1 MREEPKNIN
10 AEVAENQF
18 FSVPY
23 VVNFP
28 KPPNAFPGFH
38 QGVHNR
44 AMSAARGPS
53 APTPKLL
60 ALQRDFQQIASMAG
74 FLNSSFDMPQ
84 LRLFFTLYGRV
95 TVKDEAEGLALT
107 PRLQAWCDR
116 VATQLREDSSSSIMP
131 PQVQVSAPQAL
142 PNGESWYVVGNLSFN
157 TKVTETSYQRI
168 RTAVMAAYQAAS
180 VLRETG
186 VIPGEGEPLVP
197 SRTGQ
202 AQPIPVP
209 PPPLEG

>member
-1 MREEPKNIN
+1 
-10 AEVAENQF
+10 
-18 FSVPY
+18 
-23 VVNFP
+23 
-28 KPPNAFPGFH
+28 
-38 QGVHNR
+38 
-44 AMSAARGPS
+44 MSAARGPS

-84 LRLFFTLYGRV
+84 LRLFFTLFGRV

-116 VATQLREDSSSSIMP
+116 VANQLREDSSSSIMP

-168 RTAVMAAYQAAS
+168 RTAVLAAYQAAS

-202 AQPIPVP
+202 TQPM
-209 PPPLEG
+209 PLLTQEPQD